1 MLFEDEYPKEEMLK
15 SASALNKDGG
25 GIAWIEEQNGNKL
38 VRWRKGMDMTS
49 EKVMKLIKEENIQL
63 PIVIHYRIATH
74 GKIDTPLCHPFAI
87 DDNQIGDYDLQG
99 EGFSNDGVLF
109 HNGVWRDYKEI
120 AMQIVSMNPQA
131 KIPDGDIS
139 DSRIMA
145 WACKYFG
152 MNYLSMIDEKVV
164 VLTTEGIKKY
174 GSGWTEVEKIRCSN
188 DNFTWRSNESY
199 YKGGM
204 VSGSLNG
211 KTTRTGGTSLKDQK
225 NRKVK
230 AKAKGKAEKKD
241 MESKHVSIMDQVLKT
256 ETAIEEETKAKHDHV
271 AKLSSEEYELLFSDS
286 ESYMQIPEE
295 AFNSYTDWQE
305 YVSKKQAELRVE
317 DVD

>member
-1 MLFEDEYPKEEMLK
+1 
-15 SASALNKDGG
+15 
-25 GIAWIEEQNGNKL
+25 
-38 VRWRKGMDMTS
+38 
-49 EKVMKLIKEENIQL
+49 
-63 PIVIHYRIATH
+63 
-74 GKIDTPLCHPFAI
+74 
-87 DDNQIGDYDLQG
+87 
-99 EGFSNDGVLF
+99 
-109 HNGVWRDYKEI
+109 
-120 AMQIVSMNPQA
+120 
-131 KIPDGDIS
+131 
-139 DSRIMA
+139 
-145 WACKYFG
+145 
-152 MNYLSMIDEKVV
+152 
-164 VLTTEGIKKY
+164 
-174 GSGWTEVEKIRCSN
+174 
-188 DNFTWRSNESY
+188 
-199 YKGGM
+199 M

-230 AKAKGKAEKKD
+230 AKAKAKDEKKD

-256 ETAIEEETKAKHDHV
+256 EKAIEEETKAKHDHV